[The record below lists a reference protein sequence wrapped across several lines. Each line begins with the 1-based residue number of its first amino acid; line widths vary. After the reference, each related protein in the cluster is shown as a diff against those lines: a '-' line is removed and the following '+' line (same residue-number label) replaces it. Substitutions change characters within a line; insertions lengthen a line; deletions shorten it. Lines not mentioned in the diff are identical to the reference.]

1 MKNANDRKVTVRCD
15 FADKICSLLSWVS
28 VQLSDGYWEGEDGF
42 YGEFW
47 NCFDFREVSDD
58 EFEIIIKGEPTYVEY
73 VVKTGSFLAMSD
85 KNVCDYIRSVVFD
98 LMDSYDYVFDDFSS
112 RKVLNILRDCMSD
125 WNVTHMEMFN
135 KNFTSIKEELKVR
148 GFTLYNCGEP
158 CYIAKLGENNY
169 ITVSNDFLTTQL
181 WHIDRDI
188 TDDEFVKI
196 VTGNDDA
203 AFGKLYNEADV
214 DVVSLAFALGFSGVD
229 HEIKFL

>member
-15 FADKICSLLSWVS
+15 FAYKVCSLLWWVS
-28 VQLSDGYWEGEDGF
+28 VQLSDGYWEGKEGF

-47 NCFDFREVSDD
+47 NCFDFREVNDD

-73 VVKTGSFLAMSD
+73 AVKTGSFLAMSD

-98 LMDSYDYVFDDFSS
+98 LMDEYEHVFEDYSS
-112 RKVLNILRDCMSD
+112 RRVLNTLRDCMND
-125 WNVTHMEMFN
+125 WNVAHMEMFK
-135 KNFTSIKEELKVR
+135 KNFTPIKEALTAR
-148 GFTLYNCGEP
+148 GFTLYDCGEP
-158 CYIAKLGENNY
+158 CYIAKLGKNNY

-196 VTGNDDA
+196 VTGNDNA
-203 AFGKLYNEADV
+203 AFDKLYGETDI
-214 DVVSLAFALGFSGVD
+214 DVVSLAWALGFRGVD
-229 HEIKFL
+229 PEIKFL